1 MGTIFPHTSVFSCSC
16 GRVRGTIP
24 LIMGALKDW
33 AFGLIQQYGLAG
45 LFGVA
50 FIESSFFPVPP
61 DVLVIALLLTPDAP
75 SPFWVAT
82 ICTVGS
88 VLGAG
93 FGWIVGAYGGY
104 PLLHRLFK
112 EEKVQAVE
120 RLYNR
125 YGVYTIFIAAFTPIP
140 YKVFTI
146 ASGVFRYNVLT
157 MMAVSIVGRGAR
169 FFAVAYLVH
178 WFGDAVVK
186 QFDRAL
192 LVGTVLFLVGAG
204 IYIYYRTRYGKVR
217 RIARQAVQNE
227 STGE

>member
-1 MGTIFPHTSVFSCSC
+1 MQ
-16 GRVRGTIP
+16 
-24 LIMGALKDW
+24 ALKEW
-33 AFGLIQQYGLAG
+33 ALGVIHQYGLAG

-61 DVLVIALLLTPDAP
+61 DVLMIALLLAPDAP

-82 ICTVGS
+82 LCTLGS

-93 FGWIVGAYGGY
+93 FGWLIGAYGGY
-104 PLLHRLFK
+104 PLLQRMFK
-112 EEKVQAVE
+112 AEKVRAVE
-120 RLYNR
+120 QLYNR

-146 ASGVFRYNVLT
+146 ASGVFRYNVWV
-157 MMAVSIVGRGAR
+157 MMGVSVVGRGAR

-178 WFGDAVVK
+178 WFGDAVIR

-192 LVGTVLFLVGAG
+192 LAGTVLFLIGAG
-204 IYIYYRTRYGKVR
+204 AYGYYRTRYSKVKRVVR
-217 RIARQAVQNE
+217 RPIQNE

>member
-1 MGTIFPHTSVFSCSC
+1 MGTIFPHTSVVSCSC

-61 DVLVIALLLTPDAP
+61 DVLVIALLLAPDAP

-93 FGWIVGAYGGY
+93 FGWVIGAYGGY

-192 LVGTVLFLVGAG
+192 LVGTAVFLVGAG
-204 IYIYYRTRYGKVR
+204 VYIYYRTRYSKVR
-217 RIARQAVQNE
+217 RIVRQAVQNE

>member
-1 MGTIFPHTSVFSCSC
+1 M
-16 GRVRGTIP
+16 
-24 LIMGALKDW
+24 
-33 AFGLIQQYGLAG
+33 
-45 LFGVA
+45 
-50 FIESSFFPVPP
+50 
-61 DVLVIALLLTPDAP
+61 
-75 SPFWVAT
+75 
-82 ICTVGS
+82 
-88 VLGAG
+88 
-93 FGWIVGAYGGY
+93 
-104 PLLHRLFK
+104 HRLFK

-157 MMAVSIVGRGAR
+157 MMAVSVIGRGAR

-186 QFDRAL
+186 QFDRVL

-204 IYIYYRTRYGKVR
+204 IYIYYRTRYSKVR
-217 RIARQAVQNE
+217 RIVRQAVQNE

>member
-1 MGTIFPHTSVFSCSC
+1 MH
-16 GRVRGTIP
+16 
-24 LIMGALKDW
+24 ALKEW
-33 AFGLIQQYGLAG
+33 AFGLIQQYGMAG

-61 DVLVIALLLTPDAP
+61 DVLVIALLLAPDAP
-75 SPFWVAT
+75 APFWVAAV
-82 ICTVGS
+82 CTVGS

-93 FGWIVGAYGGY
+93 FGWLIGAYGGY
-104 PLLHRLFK
+104 PLLHRMFK
-112 EEKVQAVE
+112 REKVEAVE

-125 YGVYTIFIAAFTPIP
+125 YGVYTIFIAALTPIP

-146 ASGVFRYNVLT
+146 ASGVFRYSPWT
-157 MMAVSIVGRGAR
+157 MMAVSVVGRGAR

-178 WFGDAVVK
+178 WFGDAVVA

-192 LVGTVLFLVGAG
+192 LIGTVLFLLVAG
-204 IYIYYRTRYGKVR
+204 GYMYYRTRYSKVR
-217 RIARQAVQNE
+217 RLARQPIQNE

>member
-1 MGTIFPHTSVFSCSC
+1 MQ
-16 GRVRGTIP
+16 
-24 LIMGALKDW
+24 ALKEW
-33 AFGLIQQYGLAG
+33 ALGVINQYGLAG

-61 DVLVIALLLTPDAP
+61 DVLVIALLLAPDAP
-75 SPFWVAT
+75 SPFWVAA
-82 ICTVGS
+82 ICTLGS

-125 YGVYTIFIAAFTPIP
+125 YGVYTIFVAAFTPIP

-146 ASGVFRYNVLT
+146 ASGVFRYNIWV
-157 MMAVSIVGRGAR
+157 MMGVSVIGRGAR
-169 FFAVAYLVH
+169 FFIVAYLVY
-178 WFGDAVVK
+178 WFGEAVLK
-186 QFDRAL
+186 QFDRVL
-192 LVGTVLFLVGAG
+192 LVGTAWCLLAAG
-204 IYIYYRTRYGKVR
+204 VYVYYRTRYSKVK
-217 RIARQAVQNE
+217 RIARQPVQNE